1 MTRPIQVLV
10 AEDDPKIAKVVEH
23 LLRREGYQ
31 VARARDGREALTRV
45 EVEPF
50 DLLLLDIGLP
60 EVDGFEVCR
69 RVKARSDL
77 PVIVLSARGEELDR
91 VMGLTLGADDYIA
104 KPFNSAE
111 LVLRVKA
118 VLRRARSGGADSP
131 SELQRVQRGNLT
143 LDRSSRQA
151 WLGEREVSLTG
162 KEFDILWTLAQRPG
176 QVWTR
181 EQLLQQ
187 VWDTDYMGDS
197 STLTVLVRRL
207 REKIEPDPA
216 EPQYIR
222 TVYGVGYRFV
232 EVPPSSV

>member
-31 VARARDGREALTRV
+31 VAHARDGREALTRL

-77 PVIVLSARGEELDR
+77 LVIVLSARGEELDR

>member
-131 SELQRVQRGNLT
+131 SEMQRVQRGNLT
-143 LDRSSRQA
+143 LNRSSRQA
-151 WLGEREVSLTG
+151 WLGKREVSLTG

-222 TVYGVGYRFV
+222 TVYGIGYRFV
-232 EVPPSSV
+232 EAPPSSV

>member
-118 VLRRARSGGADSP
+118 VLRRARSRGADSP
-131 SELQRVQRGNLT
+131 SEMQRVQRGNLT

>member
-77 PVIVLSARGEELDR
+77 PVIVLSARGEELN
-91 VMGLTLGADDYIA
+91 GLA
-104 KPFNSAE
+104 
-111 LVLRVKA
+111 
-118 VLRRARSGGADSP
+118 
-131 SELQRVQRGNLT
+131 
-143 LDRSSRQA
+143 
-151 WLGEREVSLTG
+151 
-162 KEFDILWTLAQRPG
+162 
-176 QVWTR
+176 
-181 EQLLQQ
+181 
-187 VWDTDYMGDS
+187 M
-197 STLTVLVRRL
+197 
-207 REKIEPDPA
+207 
-216 EPQYIR
+216 
-222 TVYGVGYRFV
+222 
-232 EVPPSSV
+232 